1 MMSNLSWFIYLMGV
15 FENTQIALI
24 TMLVF
29 GSIVGFILFLYFLMS
44 IDIDI
49 GIEIKTISKYFKLIK
64 KLIFIYIPLLLFT
77 MLIPSKQT
85 MVLIASNEYATIIM
99 NSPKIKDIVDPSLE
113 LLNKYIK
120 NELKK
125 LDEPSTKVK

>member
-1 MMSNLSWFIYLMGV
+1 MSNLSWFIYLMGV